1 MVKQKDVID
10 IQRKKTKTKKLVFIR
25 SEEKKREIRSDFEEE
40 AVKRSETY
48 RQIGFSRCECVCLS
62 RLVVVVVVVATL
74 SVCLWNL
81 WCGGSVVQLFL
92 YAQHNLNR
100 PTSSIQ
106 AIELSMKGGRK
117 EGNLSLHHPHASIV
131 GLWWSLVVVVVQPS
145 PTESS
150 NNAAAFDNSWHQ
162 RNFPRHH
169 HRRRRLF
176 LLEKSVSIFVAVA
189 AVVRNEGAVISD
201 DDADRRQGGES
212 VNSHHQQ
219 QTSDAK

>member
-10 IQRKKTKTKKLVFIR
+10 IQRKKTKTKTKKLVFIR

-92 YAQHNLNR
+92 NAQHNLNR

-117 EGNLSLHHPHASIV
+117 EIFLYIIHTPQSLV
-131 GLWWSLVVVVVQPS
+131 FGGLWSS
-145 PTESS
+145 SSS
-150 NNAAAFDNSWHQ
+150 NRVRLSPATMRRLLIIRGISATFLATTTAAAASFYWKNL
-162 RNFPRHH
+162 F
-169 HRRRRLF
+169 LF
-176 LLEKSVSIFVAVA
+176 LLLLLRSCEMKE
-189 AVVRNEGAVISD
+189 RLYRMMMQTG
-201 DDADRRQGGES
+201 DRAGK
-212 VNSHHQQ
+212 V
-219 QTSDAK
+219 